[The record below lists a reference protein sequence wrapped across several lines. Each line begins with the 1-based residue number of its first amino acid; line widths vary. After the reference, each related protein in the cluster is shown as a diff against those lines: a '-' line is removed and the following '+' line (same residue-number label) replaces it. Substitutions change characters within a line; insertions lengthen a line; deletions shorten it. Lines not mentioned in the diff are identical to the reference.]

1 LIVGMDFG
9 TTNSGMA
16 VYDGRQVRLLPLD
29 PASANPNVARTA
41 LYLTNDQTVAIGRS
55 AVNRYFEQNVGR
67 PVKMQKVW
75 VGEVEVYGADMFYI
89 TDVYVWADVLSP
101 GRLFLSIK
109 SGLRDPEYQGTV
121 VGHFYYS
128 LENLIAIYLSLTRLR
143 AERLLGQELRHVV
156 LGRPVRFSTDPQADA
171 LAQQRLLAA
180 AFRAGYEKVYL
191 QYEPVAAAYHYAAGV
206 EKRQNILIFDFGG
219 GTLDINIMRLDGRG
233 GREVLATGGI
243 PVAGD
248 VFDQKLVR
256 AKLPG
261 HFGEGSLYG
270 PKNRRLPLP
279 RWIFDVFSDWQRII
293 ELQTPESRK
302 LLRDIAQTAER
313 RPAIEGLISLVSN
326 NYSLQMFDMAE
337 QAKRRLSDDM
347 ATMLRLEGPSFHVVD
362 TITRSEFEQI
372 IRAEILAIDRHL
384 DETVRASGLRPEQID
399 AVIRTGGSST
409 VPAFRYLLMEKFG
422 RSKVRAADTF
432 SSVTSGLGII
442 GHGIAAGRIEATS
455 YTPDSHALE
464 TAGEGDPGSRR
475 PNVAAV
481 NLALLQRRLAAR
493 EGEETGQ
500 SAARRLALLILD
512 PAHRL
517 LIQALPPGGL
527 AGKEPLPLTGAA
539 PHNGQAGWPVGP
551 MTSLIIGLD
560 DELLLVTSRYRF
572 FLTTARH
579 LLELEEMGLT
589 IASYFHFQA
598 DEQVSALGDWT
609 ALRAQEK
616 ILLVTSRGYAR
627 TYPLAGLVEGVEGP
641 TPLQFD
647 QPLPG
652 VPVLATGV
660 KTGDELVVLL
670 DSGRATRI
678 ALSSLPLQGLMA
690 INRRDDERLVGAV
703 AGSTA
708 DVLLMVTADGH
719 GRRLEVVDVPAPE
732 RGNSRGRVLLSRRPA
747 SGLARQTSAKT
758 IWLVVE
764 GLLRPVAPDRLPPLD
779 GTSTRSHPL
788 LRLGREQVV
797 QGCLSGI

>member
-1 LIVGMDFG
+1 MDFG

-16 VYDGRQVRLLPLD
+16 VYDGHQVRLLPLD
-29 PASANPNVARTA
+29 PAGANPNVARTA
-41 LYLTNDQTVAIGRS
+41 LYLTNDQNVAIGRQ

-67 PVKMQKVW
+67 PVKMQRVW
-75 VGEVEVYGADMFYI
+75 VGEVEVYGADMFYV

-143 AERLLGQELRHVV
+143 AERLLGRELREVV

-191 QYEPVAAAYHYAAGV
+191 QYEPVAAAYHYAAAV

-219 GTLDINIMRLDGRG
+219 GTLDITIMRLDGRG

-256 AKLPG
+256 AKLPS

-293 ELQTPESRK
+293 ELQTPQSRK

-313 RPAIEGLISLVSN
+313 RSAIEGLISLVSN

-347 ATMLRLEGPSFHVVD
+347 ATMLRLEGPGFHVVD
-362 TITRSEFEQI
+362 MITRSEFEQI
-372 IRAEILAIDRHL
+372 IRADILAIDRHL
-384 DETVRASGLRPEQID
+384 DETVRTSGLRPEQID
-399 AVIRTGGSST
+399 AVIRTGGSSN

-422 RSKVRAADTF
+422 RTKVQASDTF
-432 SSVTSGLGII
+432 SSVTSGLGIL
-442 GHGIAAGRIEATS
+442 GHGIAAGQIEIKG
-455 YTPDSHALE
+455 YTPDDLVTE
-464 TAGEGDPGSRR
+464 TAGTAGPTSRR
-475 PNVAAV
+475 PDVAAV
-481 NLALLQRRLAAR
+481 NLALVQRRLAAQ
-493 EGEETGQ
+493 EAGESGQ
-500 SAARRLALLILD
+500 AAARRPTLLLIGPD
-512 PAHRL
+512 HQL
-517 LIQALPPGGL
+517 LIQALLPGGL
-527 AGKEPLPLTGAA
+527 IGDEPLPLASALVHNGAA
-539 PHNGQAGWPVGP
+539 GQRTGP
-551 MTSLIIGLD
+551 LVSLVIGLD

-572 FLTTARH
+572 FLTTARQ
-579 LLELEEMGLT
+579 LQELDEMGLT
-589 IASYFHFQA
+589 MAGYFHFQA
-598 DEQVSALGDWT
+598 NEHVCALGDWM
-609 ALRAQEK
+609 ALRCQEK
-616 ILLVTSRGYAR
+616 MLLVTSRGYAR

-652 VPVLATGV
+652 LPILATGA
-660 KTGDELVVLL
+660 TIAEELVVVL
-670 DSGRATRI
+670 DSGRATRTPL
-678 ALSSLPLQGLMA
+678 AALPLQGTMA
-690 INRRDDERLVGAV
+690 INRRDDERLVGAEI
-703 AGSTA
+703 GSPTNE
-708 DVLLMVTADGH
+708 LLLVTADGY
-719 GRRLEVVDVPAPE
+719 GRRLELADVPAPD
-732 RGNSRGRVLLSRRPA
+732 RSNSRGRVLVSRRPVT
-747 SGLARQTSAKT
+747 GLARRSPEGS

-764 GLLRPVAPDRLPPLD
+764 GMLRPVPSDQLPPLD
-779 GTSTRSHPL
+779 GMSTRSHRL

-797 QGCLSGI
+797 QGCLAGT